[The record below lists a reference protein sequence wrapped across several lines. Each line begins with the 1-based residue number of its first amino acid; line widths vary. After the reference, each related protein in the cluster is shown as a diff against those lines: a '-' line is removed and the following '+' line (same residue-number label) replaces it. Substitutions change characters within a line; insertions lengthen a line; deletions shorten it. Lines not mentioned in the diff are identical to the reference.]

1 MPADQKKCH
10 AKRLPN
16 ENWGFLVHNWDGLPL
31 LSADCQAISA
41 FKMDYVWHT
50 TLTWM
55 GNFFPQ
61 RQGSSI
67 RWQERIINSYSPTDP
82 FTILMSHKPSIGVSE
97 LHKIPRSTDLET
109 LKLGKGPFLS
119 IVCYVSRELWQNCVS
134 YFMLEFWTTR
144 RGLSQFGALKSVV
157 RRAWT
162 TNNSLI
168 HGFLSSK
175 KGSSG
180 SYAKKSSKMLCSS
193 EERVNL
199 LFLKERVCLK
209 KMWC

>member
-82 FTILMSHKPSIGVSE
+82 FTILMPHKPSIGVSE

-109 LKLGKGPFLS
+109 LKLGKGPVTFQGNYDI
-119 IVCYVSRELWQNCVS
+119 IVCPTLCW
-134 YFMLEFWTTR
+134 
-144 RGLSQFGALKSVV
+144 
-157 RRAWT
+157 
-162 TNNSLI
+162 
-168 HGFLSSK
+168 
-175 KGSSG
+175 SSG
-180 SYAKKSSKMLCSS
+180 LPDEAFP
-193 EERVNL
+193 NL
-199 LFLKERVCLK
+199 EL
-209 KMWC
+209 